1 MDFAVSFSESF
12 LAQLRSPT
20 LAFLL
25 GGMALAAS
33 GSRLAIPDA
42 IYRFIVFMLLM
53 SIGLEGGMEI
63 RDANLSELALP
74 ALFAA
79 LAGCAC
85 VLIGLATLMQ
95 LPGVRREDALA
106 TSGLFGAVSAS
117 TLAAAMIVL
126 DERSVEF
133 EAWAPALYP
142 FMDIPALVLAIVLA
156 RLGSASS
163 ESDAKAKDHNVG
175 IRSIIID
182 SLQGSALSALILG
195 LILGL
200 VAQPASVHE
209 EFYEPMFRGF
219 LSILMLVMGM
229 EAWSRL
235 AELRRVAHWY
245 LLYAIAA
252 PITHGFIGFVLGWIA
267 HATVGFSPGGVVI
280 LAVIAASNSDISGP
294 PTLRAGIPG
303 ANPAAYIGSST
314 SVGTPVAI
322 AICIPLFVA
331 LADLVLT

>member
-1 MDFAVSFSESF
+1 MDPLLDFAQTFIS
-12 LAQLRSPT
+12 QLRSPT

-25 GGMALAAS
+25 GGMALAAT
-33 GSRLAIPDA
+33 GSRLSIPDA

-63 RDANLSELALP
+63 RDANLGALALP

-79 LAGCAC
+79 LAGCSC
-85 VLIGLATLMQ
+85 VLIGLATLTR

-117 TLAAAMIVL
+117 TLAASMVVL
-126 DERSVEF
+126 DEKTIEF

-156 RLGSASS
+156 RVG
-163 ESDAKAKDHNVG
+163 AKSTGEGQSPKPDKVG
-175 IRSIIID
+175 IRSIVVD

-195 LILGL
+195 MILGL

-209 EFYEPMFRGF
+209 EFYEPLFRGF
-219 LSILMLVMGM
+219 LSILMLIMGM
-229 EAWSRL
+229 EAWSRI

-245 LLYAIAA
+245 LLYAVVA
-252 PITHGFIGFVLGWIA
+252 PIVHGLIGFGLGWVA
-267 HATVGFSPGGVVI
+267 HETVGFSPGGVV
-280 LAVIAASNSDISGP
+280 V
-294 PTLRAGIPG
+294 
-303 ANPAAYIGSST
+303 
-314 SVGTPVAI
+314 
-322 AICIPLFVA
+322 
-331 LADLVLT
+331 

>member
-1 MDFAVSFSESF
+1 MDFALSFGESF
-12 LAQLRSPT
+12 LSQLRSPT

-25 GGMALAAS
+25 GGMALQAF
-33 GSRLAIPDA
+33 GSELSIPDA
-42 IYRFIVFMLLM
+42 IYRFIVFMLLI

-63 RDANLSELALP
+63 REANLAALALP
-74 ALFAA
+74 ALFAVI
-79 LAGCAC
+79 AGCLC
-85 VLIGLATLMQ
+85 VLIGTVTLMR

-126 DERSVEF
+126 DESAIRF

-142 FMDIPALVLAIVLA
+142 FMDIPALVLAIVLTRIGPA
-156 RLGSASS
+156 TGTSGTDGKTSVRGIIS
-163 ESDAKAKDHNVG
+163 ESL
-175 IRSIIID
+175 R
-182 SLQGSALSALILG
+182 GSALSALILG
-195 LILGL
+195 LVLGL
-200 VAQPASVHE
+200 LANPSAVHE
-209 EFYEPMFRGF
+209 EFYDPLFRGL
-219 LSILMLVMGM
+219 LSILMLIMGM

-235 AELRRVAHWY
+235 SELRRVAHWY
-245 LLYAIAA
+245 LLYAFSA
-252 PITHGFIGFVLGWIA
+252 PIIHGLMGFGLGWIA
-267 HATVGFSPGGVVI
+267 HETVGFSPGGVII
-280 LAVIAASNSDISGP
+280 LSVIAASNSDISGP

-331 LADLVLT
+331 LAGLVFEL